1 LITVTGNSN
10 TFNITQTGGVAGSH
24 IVASMTTSSSN
35 TVNISQTGAVD
46 NYLNLKTAGTTSGT
60 FNIVQKP

>member
-1 LITVTGNSN
+1 
-10 TFNITQTGGVAGSH
+10 
-24 IVASMTTSSSN
+24 MTTSNSN

>member
-1 LITVTGNSN
+1 MASSTGNN
-10 TFNITQTGGVAGSH
+10 
-24 IVASMTTSSSN
+24 
-35 TVNISQTGAVD
+35 VNISQTGVVD